1 MNVISGLSA
10 LASLPSLLSS
20 GVQRVSGDGDGDH
33 GKESVGKSN
42 FMDAVTHALDQSFSG
57 STAKTHVSHKTSA
70 TTDGAAQDPQ
80 VALQGFLQNL
90 FSSLSQASGG
100 NTGAQ
105 QDASVSGVGSA
116 HHGSHITHS
125 LQNLLQQLSSSTTDS
140 SSNSSSASGNSL
152 SQLNSSFQNLVSSI
166 NSAAGQGASAPQPTL
181 QSFLQNL
188 MQDVGKGQ
196 NISGTIVSTQV

>member
-20 GVQRVSGDGDGDH
+20 GAQRVSGDGDGDH

-42 FMDAVTHALDQSFSG
+42 FMDAVTHALDQSLSG
-57 STAKTHVSHKTSA
+57 SSAKTHVSHKTSA
-70 TTDGAAQDPQ
+70 APDATTQDPQ

-90 FSSLSQASGG
+90 FSSLSQASG
-100 NTGAQ
+100 NTGG
-105 QDASVSGVGSA
+105 QDGSVSGVGSS
-116 HHGSHITHS
+116 HQGSHVAQS
-125 LQNLLQQLSSSTTDS
+125 LQNLLQQLSSTTGGSSTAAS
-140 SSNSSSASGNSL
+140 SSGNSL

-166 NSAAGQGASAPQPTL
+166 NSAQGQGASAPQPTL
-181 QSFLQNL
+181 QAFLQNL

-196 NISGTIVSTQV
+196 NISGTIVSTQA

>member
-42 FMDAVTHALDQSFSG
+42 FMDAVTHALDQSLSG

-70 TTDGAAQDPQ
+70 APVATTQDPQ

-90 FSSLSQASGG
+90 FSSLSQASG
-100 NTGAQ
+100 NTGG
-105 QDASVSGVGSA
+105 QDGSVSGVGSS
-116 HHGSHITHS
+116 HHGSHIAQS
-125 LQNLLQQLSSSTTDS
+125 LQNLLQQLSSTTGS
-140 SSNSSSASGNSL
+140 SSTAASSSGNSL

-166 NSAAGQGASAPQPTL
+166 NSAQGQGASAPQPTL
-181 QSFLQNL
+181 QAFLQNL

-196 NISGTIVSTQV
+196 NISGTIVSTQA

>member
-20 GVQRVSGDGDGDH
+20 GAQRVSGDGDGDH

-42 FMDAVTHALDQSFSG
+42 FMDAVTHALDQSLSG
-57 STAKTHVSHKTSA
+57 SSAKTHVSHKTSA
-70 TTDGAAQDPQ
+70 APDATTQDPQ

-90 FSSLSQASGG
+90 FSSLSQASG
-100 NTGAQ
+100 NTGGQ
-105 QDASVSGVGSA
+105 QDSSVAGVGSS
-116 HHGSHITHS
+116 HHGSHIAQS
-125 LQNLLQQLSSSTTDS
+125 LQNLLQQLSSTTDS
-140 SSNSSSASGNSL
+140 SSNSSSSSGNSL

-166 NSAAGQGASAPQPTL
+166 NSEQGQGASAPQPTL
-181 QSFLQNL
+181 QAFLQNL

-196 NISGTIVSTQV
+196 NISGTIVSTQA